1 MTIQGVW
8 ALSTSASDGHT
19 ANEAINNGPVT
30 WFQDGF
36 NTFVSPVLQAN
47 PQLGIILTWVGVGV
61 IIIQL
66 LTIFSNYK
74 KDGFKGWMIA
84 LTFTT
89 CLTTALIAPT
99 VMLPFWLSLV
109 DTVIGLVLSIL
120 GVV

>member
-8 ALSTSASDGHT
+8 TLSTSVSDGNT

-36 NTFVSPVLQAN
+36 NTFVSPVLQEN
-47 PQLGIILTWVGVGV
+47 PQLGIILTWIGVGV